1 MGQNENLEI
10 ISALDELEKSKG
22 ISKQVLLEAL
32 EAALV
37 SAFKRHYG
45 SSQNVR
51 ISIDTVKGNILVLS
65 RRNVVEEVQ
74 DSKPGIQT
82 H

>member
-32 EAALV
+32 EAAPEADFLDAYEAHKSDIRSAV
-37 SAFKRHYG
+37 STMREMLNAFYA
-45 SSQNVR
+45 
-51 ISIDTVKGNILVLS
+51 
-65 RRNVVEEVQ
+65 
-74 DSKPGIQT
+74 
-82 H
+82 